1 MPELA
6 WWAWLLL
13 AVAAIS
19 VGVSKTAVPGAN
31 TVAVAIFAAILPAK
45 QSTGALL
52 ILLIVADVFAITAY
66 RRQVNWQV
74 LRRLAPAV
82 LVGLLLGAV
91 FLAFAD
97 DTWVRKVI
105 GVILLAVIAVTLARR
120 RMGRTLAS
128 GGSHRIAGA
137 TYGTLGGFTTMVANA
152 AGPVMSMYFLASRF
166 SVKEFLGTA
175 AWFFA
180 LVNLTKLPFSIG
192 LGLITG
198 PGLLL
203 DLVLVPAVVGGAL
216 FGLWFARRLDQTL
229 FERLVIVF
237 TVVGAGYLLLELKQA
252 RASSDSRDTR
262 LRKFGIVIRIFTLPT
277 T

>member
-1 MPELA
+1 VPELA
-6 WWAWLLL
+6 WWAWALL
-13 AVAAIS
+13 AVAAVS

-52 ILLIVADVFAITAY
+52 ILLIVADMFAITAY
-66 RRQVNWQV
+66 RRHVNWRA
-74 LRRLAPAV
+74 LLRLAPAV
-82 LVGLLLGAV
+82 IVGLLLGVA
-91 FLAFAD
+91 FLAVAD
-97 DTWVRKVI
+97 DAWVRKVI
-105 GVILLAVIAVTLARR
+105 GVILLAVIAVTLVRR
-120 RMGRTLAS
+120 QMGRSVAS
-128 GGSHRIAGA
+128 AGSHRIAAA

-180 LVNLTKLPFSIG
+180 LVNLTKVPFSIG
-192 LGLITG
+192 LGLITTH
-198 PGLLL
+198 GLLL

-216 FGLWFARRLDQTL
+216 FGLWFVHRLDQRL

-237 TVVGAGYLLLELKQA
+237 TVVGAGYLLL
-252 RASSDSRDTR
+252 
-262 LRKFGIVIRIFTLPT
+262 I
-277 T
+277 